1 MAVSAES
8 TSRMQARGSL
18 RVASAGVGMFGAMA
32 GRLSTRVAL
41 ALALSFSI
49 SLLGLAEAPAR
60 STAAARSRQPH
71 GKPRHAVSVPPSE
84 VTLMPGSAPGGVT
97 VTMAP
102 VGLSIEYPVMA
113 QSLGSGAC
121 PPAALTAELLQLG
134 SPPVELGGVSQ
145 DTTAP
150 AGALPGAGTSWET
163 ATLYSLPSPFWSELQ
178 CLESVAKDQ
187 LTIGLNLRTGNL
199 SWATQMVAEAQPAA
213 TSGLSFALGNE
224 PDRYG
229 LPNYSSLD
237 KPTAGEEAATANL
250 YLQLATYLRQ
260 AVGSAPVT
268 GPELSQPL
276 RWRYQLPRV
285 LEALHAQTVGVH
297 LYPLTDC
304 RSPREVTIGG
314 LLSPRAANSPASLA
328 WVVSDAQAAGL
339 PAIIS
344 EANSASCGGLAGVSD
359 SPAAAVWAARFV
371 LSALKTGF
379 REVRFH
385 FSGGPYDPFI
395 VRGAAIS
402 RRPIESAL
410 VALNQW
416 LLPGATVRT
425 VPGVRELV
433 ASAVGQPGGATM
445 LILDN
450 ERARARPVVLR
461 NAYKVQI
468 AVLSPARAGLRTQI
482 LTAPGRIRLSI
493 AANTLLAISPLP

>member
-1 MAVSAES
+1 MV
-8 TSRMQARGSL
+8 T
-18 RVASAGVGMFGAMA
+18 
-32 GRLSTRVAL
+32 
-41 ALALSFSI
+41 
-49 SLLGLAEAPAR
+49 EAQR
-60 STAAARSRQPH
+60 TAA
-71 GKPRHAVSVPPSE
+71 
-84 VTLMPGSAPGGVT
+84 
-97 VTMAP
+97 
-102 VGLSIEYPVMA
+102 
-113 QSLGSGAC
+113 
-121 PPAALTAELLQLG
+121 
-134 SPPVELGGVSQ
+134 
-145 DTTAP
+145 
-150 AGALPGAGTSWET
+150 
-163 ATLYSLPSPFWSELQ
+163 
-178 CLESVAKDQ
+178 
-187 LTIGLNLRTGNL
+187 N
-199 SWATQMVAEAQPAA
+199 
-213 TSGLSFALGNE
+213 GLSFALGNE

-237 KPTAGEEAATANL
+237 KPIDGEEAATASL
-250 YLQLATYLRQ
+250 YLQLATYIRQ
-260 AVGSAPVT
+260 ALGGASVT
-268 GPELSQPL
+268 GPELSQPA

-314 LLSPRAANSPASLA
+314 LLSSKAANSPESLA
-328 WVVSDAQAAGL
+328 WVVSEAQAAGL

-359 SPAAAVWAARFV
+359 SPAAAVWAVRFV

-395 VRGAAIS
+395 VSGAAIS

-416 LLPGATVRT
+416 LAPGASLRT

-433 ASAVGQPGGATM
+433 ASAVGRPGGATM

-450 ERARARPVVLR
+450 ERSRSRPVVLR

-468 AVLSPARAGLRTQI
+468 AVFSPARAGLRTQTLI
-482 LTAPGRIRLSI
+482 ARGRLRLSI
-493 AANTLLAISPLP
+493 APNTLLAVSPLP